1 MNWDIQEVVIGL
13 LGGGGMLSG
22 VAALVIYLFNLKSE
36 KRIRKAAA
44 RKTELEGD
52 LLSVEYFQETIK
64 GLVSDNT
71 QLKKDVQELKQKVRE
86 LEQGKSDSDALKDKY
101 AEAGKE
107 CHTCEYNTDAQPCP
121 AITKFNE
128 LTR

>member
-107 CHTCEYNTDAQPCP
+107 CHTCEYNTDSQPCP

>member
-86 LEQGKSDSDALKDKY
+86 LEQGKSESDMMKEKY

-107 CHTCEYNTDAQPCP
+107 CHTCEYNTEVQPCP